1 MTALNRSVDQRDWV
15 RGPADAPVTLL
26 EYGDFECPFCGQAFW
41 ELKQLEQEVGE
52 RVRFV
57 FRHFPLAQAHPH
69 AGLAAEAAEAAG
81 AQGKFWEM
89 HDTLFTNQ
97 SALELSDLLGYAD
110 DLRLDKVR
118 FTRDLEG
125 HRFLPK
131 VRRDFREGVR
141 SGVNGTPTI
150 FIDGQRWDG
159 PYTAAALLA
168 AISGNRSADV
178 DPMTGLP
185 WGFGTTDV

>member
-1 MTALNRSVDQRDWV
+1 MTALDRNIDGEDWV
-15 RGPADAPVTLL
+15 KGPADAPVTLL
-26 EYGDFECPFCGQAFW
+26 EYGDFECPFCGRAFS
-41 ELKQLEQEVGE
+41 ELKRLEQAVGDQ
-52 RVRFV
+52 VRFV
-57 FRHFPLAQAHPH
+57 FRHFPLTHAHPH
-69 AGLAAEAAEAAG
+69 AQLAAEAAEAAG

-97 SALELSDLLGYAD
+97 TALDLSDLLAYAD
-110 DLRLDKVR
+110 GVGLDKQR

-150 FIDGQRWDG
+150 FIDGQRWNG
-159 PYTAAALLA
+159 PYTATALLA
-168 AISGNRSADV
+168 GISGNRSPDV
-178 DPMTGLP
+178 EPMTGLP
-185 WGFGTTDV
+185 WG